1 MADTVFENLLNFRD
15 LGGRVTAGGERVRPG
30 LLFRSE
36 SVAYLSAADT
46 SRLVDD
52 LGLATVI
59 DLRGAKEVTRNGRG
73 PLEHQPVRYVSVPI
87 TDVTRGLDNIATFYV
102 EMLTRRGPEVAGL
115 LRALL
120 EPDAL
125 PAVVHCEAGCDRT
138 GVVAALILGLLGVP
152 DGDIVADYELTQ
164 EAFPAMNAR
173 WKDLFLARGH
183 PPERFVEESWV
194 ERERAM
200 ELTIG
205 AVRER
210 WGGWAGWA
218 EAHGLSSDD
227 LVRLRK
233 LLLEA

>member
-1 MADTVFENLLNFRD
+1 VFENLLNFRD
-15 LGGRVTAGGERVRPG
+15 LGGRVTADGATVRPG

-52 LGLATVI
+52 LGLATVV
-59 DLRGAKEVTRNGRG
+59 DLRGEREVVRNGRG
-73 PLEHQPVRYVSVPI
+73 PLEHQPVRYVPVPI
-87 TDVTRGLDNIATFYV
+87 TDITRGMSNAATFYFDV
-102 EMLTRRGPEVAGL
+102 LVKRGPEVVGL

-120 EPDAL
+120 EPGAL

-138 GVVAALILGLLGVP
+138 GVVAAIVLGLLGVP
-152 DGDIVADYELTQ
+152 DDDIVADFDATQ

-173 WKDLFLARGH
+173 WRDLFVGRGH
-183 PPERFVEESWV
+183 PPEKFVEETWV

-200 ELTIG
+200 ELTIA

-210 WGGWAGWA
+210 WGGWDGWA
-218 EAHGLSSDD
+218 AANGFTADD
-227 LVRLRK
+227 LARLRK
-233 LLLEA
+233 LLLDA